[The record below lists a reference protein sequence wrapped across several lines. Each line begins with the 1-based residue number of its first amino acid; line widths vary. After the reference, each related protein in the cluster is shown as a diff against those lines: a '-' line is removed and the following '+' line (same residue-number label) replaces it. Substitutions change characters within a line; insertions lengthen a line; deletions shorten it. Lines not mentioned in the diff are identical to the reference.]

1 MNALTPLAT
10 SPVGTSVAALTPS
23 YLHLRRMT
31 TGIGVFEHALGEL
44 PRIEHGYCVDDVA
57 RALTV
62 VVREPDQTR
71 ELAEL
76 TETYLGFLEAA
87 VTPDGLVHNRMDADG
102 RWTDEPTVGD
112 WWGRAVGALGFAAAH
127 AALPFQRTRATYA
140 FLRASVRRSPDVRA
154 SAFAA
159 LGAVEVLRV
168 RPEADSARA
177 LLVASLDVIPTAPLD
192 AWEWPEP
199 RLRYANATLCEA
211 LIAGGSALGRGDLV
225 TRGLVLL
232 DFLLGTEVGVGGHLS
247 LTGSRGRGPGET
259 GPLWDQQA
267 IEAAALADACARAFD
282 ETLDPHWRAGVRTA
296 WAWFLGDN
304 DSGIPMYDPV
314 TGAGYDGL
322 ERTGRNVNRGAEST
336 LAALST
342 LQHARALGVA

>member
-1 MNALTPLAT
+1 
-10 SPVGTSVAALTPS
+10 
-23 YLHLRRMT
+23 MT
-31 TGIGVFEHALGEL
+31 TGIGVFEHALHDV

-62 VVREPDQTR
+62 VVRDPEQTA

-87 VTPDGLVHNRMDADG
+87 VAPDGRVHNRMDAG
-102 RWTDEPTVGD
+102 GHWTDQPTVDD
-112 WWGRAVGALGFAAAH
+112 WWGRAVGALGFAAAR
-127 AALPFQRTRATYA
+127 ARMPFHRTRATYA
-140 FLRASVRRSPDVRA
+140 FLRAATRRSPDVRA

-168 RPEADSARA
+168 RPDADAARA
-177 LLVASLDVIPTAPLD
+177 LLAACLDAIPTAPGASWD
-192 AWEWPEP
+192 WPEE

-211 LIAGGSALGRGDLV
+211 LIAGGSTLGRHDLV
-225 TRGLVLL
+225 DRGLALL
-232 DFLLGTEVGVGGHLS
+232 AFLLRTEEGVGGHLS
-247 LTGSRGRGPGET
+247 LTGSAGRGSGET

-267 IEAAALADACARAFD
+267 IEAAALADACTRAFD
-282 ETLDPHWRAGVRTA
+282 ETLDPLWRAGVRMS

-314 TGAGYDGL
+314 MGAGYDGL
-322 ERTGRNVNRGAEST
+322 EPAGRNANRGAEST